1 MDVAKFNLLEEPWI
15 PVLKV
20 APGGK
25 EEKEIGLLGALLNAH
40 TITRIETPSPLE
52 EAALHRLLL
61 AVLHRALMGPKDKW
75 EALEWWEEGRFP
87 EDPIRAYLEEY
98 QDRFFLFHPE
108 APFLQVADL
117 PDTPIPKENPGP
129 RPWTTLLPERSS
141 GNNPTLF
148 DHTTEEDVPKATYAQ
163 AARALLVHQTF
174 TPGGLLRRFGVPSA
188 KGAPL
193 AGAAAFLPTGEN
205 LFQTLLLNLVP
216 YSSTEAR
223 EDAPVW
229 EAPPLRL
236 RDVREYRTKWP
247 LSGRTRVYTW
257 PSRGVRLLDEGNGVR
272 LMAYGPGVEPIPT
285 PFRDPM
291 VAYRSDAKGNP
302 LPLRLDVDRSF
313 WRDFSSMLPMKEGSP
328 PASLAHADEIL
339 RTLKEEGEKGSRS
352 LRVLG
357 QVSDQAKV
365 LDVRREV
372 YPLPRGIL
380 SDVAKLNLSS
390 ALEQAEDLGQGLRA
404 LAFVLAREV
413 LGNRDPQ
420 ELSSFARSLPLGR
433 LYWHA
438 LDGAFPG
445 FLARVG
451 EGEALG
457 LWQEALK
464 RAALEAWAATRL
476 FLGTEARH
484 LKAVAEGERVL
495 GRLLGELKEVVK

>member
-1 MDVAKFNLLEEPWI
+1 MARFNLLEEPWI

-25 EEKEIGLLGALLNAH
+25 EKKEIGLLEALLNAH

-61 AVLHRALMGPKDKW
+61 AVLHRALMGPRR
-75 EALEWWEEGRFP
+75 LEDVLDWWRAGRFP
-87 EDPIRAYLEEY
+87 EGPIRDYLNRFR
-98 QDRFFLFHPE
+98 DRFFLFHPE
-108 APFLQVADL
+108 APFFQVADL
-117 PDTPIPKENPGP
+117 PEENAL
-129 RPWTTLLPERSS
+129 PWSKLLPELAS

-174 TPGGLLRRFGVPSA
+174 ALGERLRRFGVASA
-188 KGAPL
+188 KDAPVARPAL
-193 AGAAAFLPTGEN
+193 FLPTGGN
-205 LFQTLLLNLVP
+205 LLETLLLNLVP
-216 YSSTEAR
+216 YTPE
-223 EDAPVW
+223 EDAPIW
-229 EAPPLRL
+229 EVPPLRL
-236 RDVREYRTKWP
+236 AELEGGRTKWP
-247 LSGRTRVYTW
+247 IAGRTRVYTW
-257 PSRGVRLLDEGNGVR
+257 PARGVRLLDEGDGVR
-272 LMAYGPGVEPIPT
+272 FMGYGPGVEPLEAPY
-285 PFRDPM
+285 RDPM
-291 VAYRSDAKGNP
+291 VAQRLDSRGNP
-302 LPLRLDVDRSF
+302 AALRLSEDRSF
-313 WRDFSSMLPMKEGSP
+313 WRDFSAMLPRQGGYVAATVE
-328 PASLAHADEIL
+328 HAENLQGELEDED
-339 RTLKEEGEKGSRS
+339 EEARVA

-372 YPLPRGIL
+372 YPLPPGL
-380 SDVAKLNLSS
+380 LCPEAEGKLEK
-390 ALEQAEDLGQGLRA
+390 ALKAAEELGQRLQGLALLVARA
-404 LAFVLAREV
+404 VVGE
-413 LGNRDPQ
+413 RDRK
-420 ELSSFARSLPLGR
+420 ELTDFARSLPLER

-451 EGEALG
+451 EREALG

-464 RAALEAWAATRL
+464 RAAVEAWAATRL

-495 GRLLGELKEVVK
+495 GRLLGKLKEVVK